1 MGESEVEAAAATDVH
16 FTGDGVVD
24 GGGMFAGANTA
35 CVAVRIAGGKF
46 GGGGWCCYLCR
57 RIWNLKSNIVS
68 SLCYSKSNSISDAHQ
83 PSMWTPTALT
93 V

>member
-1 MGESEVEAAAATDVH
+1 MVRMGESEVEAAAATDVH

-35 CVAVRIAGGKF
+35 CVAVRIAGGRF
-46 GGGGWCCYLCR
+46 GGKMKCSC
-57 RIWNLKSNIVS
+57 S
-68 SLCYSKSNSISDAHQ
+68 SLQQYKIS
-83 PSMWTPTALT
+83 